1 MATTRISIAKALR
14 IRKSLKGEIAELT
27 RRATA
32 CVAWVEGKRKDFEFS
47 TVDEARKAKV
57 ENLVMLETA
66 IARSNAM
73 STATWQGRDVTLAE
87 LIRRQ
92 VELKGELTF
101 VASLTL
107 QHGPQRVA
115 TGEWDEHR
123 RPVHTT
129 ETWSSAYTEPE
140 RVKLLA
146 ELRTKCEALN
156 ETLEEANH
164 RNLVEIDLS

>member
-14 IRKSLKGEIAELT
+14 IRKALKGEIADLT
-27 RRATA
+27 RRATG

-47 TVDEARKAKV
+47 AVDAARKAKV

-66 IARSNAM
+66 IARSNAV
-73 STATWQGRDVTLAE
+73 STATWQGHDVTLAE

-101 VASLTL
+101 VAGLTL

-115 TGEWDEHR
+115 TGEYDER
-123 RPVHTT
+123 RHQVYAT
-129 ETWSSAYTEPE
+129 EVWGSAHTEPE
-140 RVKLLA
+140 RVTLLA
-146 ELRTKCEALN
+146 DLRAQCESLN

-164 RNLVEIDLS
+164 RTLVDVSLA